1 MLMDCGDSVFVE
13 SNTAQGISHSHTHS
27 FNPMTTRTQ
36 VQDDQAFDEELT
48 DQELESINGGFYSA
62 LSVLSEDKMESILR
76 GFLILF
82 GIDN

>member
-36 VQDDQAFDEELT
+36 VQDDQAFGQELT
-48 DQELESINGGFYSA
+48 DQELESINGGWFSPIP
-62 LSVLSEDKMESILR
+62 LRDEDVEFITR
-76 GFLILF
+76 GFLKLF
-82 GIDN
+82 GIYN